1 VEASPPAK
9 SNRNTIAREVR
20 PTCRSHGDATFFFPV
35 GTFPEVESEL
45 AAGFADYLTAMNEP
59 SLSCG
64 ESKEETYR
72 LLWLHAFEANP
83 IVVRVSRV
91 DKSSKLLVNAFA
103 TSQTTASNSL
113 PRRAEKPIAE
123 ENWRQ
128 LTSTV
133 QNGDVWLLPTQ
144 STRKPMILDG
154 DTWLLEIRV
163 GSAYHAIWRAAGEE
177 RGGFRDVCRLLLDLA
192 EVKVAEELS
201 DRR

>member
-1 VEASPPAK
+1 M
-9 SNRNTIAREVR
+9 
-20 PTCRSHGDATFFFPV
+20 FL
-35 GTFPEVESEL
+35 EVESEL

-64 ESKEETYR
+64 ESQEETYR

-91 DKSSKLLVNAFA
+91 GQSSKLLVTAFA
-103 TSQTTASNSL
+103 TSQTTAPTSL
-113 PRRAEKPIAE
+113 PRRAEKPVTE
-123 ENWRQ
+123 EKWRQ

-133 QNGDVWLLPTQ
+133 HDGDVWLMPTQ
-144 STRKPMILDG
+144 STRKSMILDG
-154 DTWLLEIRV
+154 GTWLLEIRT
-163 GSAYHAIWRAAGEE
+163 GSIYHAIWRADGEE

-192 EVKVAEELS
+192 DVRIPEELS